1 MNSVNLNR
9 SKLVDTSRVGDNVS
23 DATLKTIMDFKSERA
38 NTNYRQKRNAQLI
51 N

>member
-1 MNSVNLNR
+1 MNSVNLNK
-9 SKLVDTSRVGDNVS
+9 SKLVDNVS